1 MAQHELRDLDAARE
15 FIAQGLWLQRA
26 ARPKASSVR
35 AALEWALE
43 IVDAGQ
49 PLPPIGL
56 VCDLANVV
64 LAIEREPARYRDFTN
79 LPGLPSGLAR
89 TYEDVVL
96 GKAIADAS
104 LARAG
109 DAVQHLQ
116 GRDRARAVAYI
127 VIQCCERIGF
137 RGVML
142 SPAVIKSLLDAPAD
156 EVLSRGWESLNRG
169 VQSLL
174 VELYEDSITKFRQ
187 AADLLAPEDVFE
199 LEHGTAL
206 IELGQRVALRQ
217 ILQIANKLE
226 SSLPVHQPRP
236 VVNRRDVA
244 TRLVDEDRYPVG
256 GFASISNRGSI
267 ESLLHSQLAFIE
279 PNAEDRPDLFDMKF
293 LRDELLYYSRDENQF
308 LRRRRSFVFVLSPD
322 LAQARFK
329 DIELPTQ
336 RMIMALAMLIVLV
349 RKLTGWLSTEAL
361 TFDFIFVADGEAQ
374 PLGPEESLLRMLLRE
389 PIANGT
395 VQLILAPHLG
405 AAGGQIAEQ
414 ARRSLCHA
422 LILSAAGAEMPVDH
436 AEIYRLVVSSAR
448 PRFFDS
454 EGDRTPNSD
463 DAWEVWRRT
472 LEKLMELW
480 V

>member
-1 MAQHELRDLDAARE
+1 MAQLELRDFDAARA

-26 ARPKASSVR
+26 VRPRASGVR
-35 AALEWALE
+35 AALEWSLE
-43 IVDAGQ
+43 IVDAGH
-49 PLPPIGL
+49 PLPAIGMVSDL
-56 VCDLANVV
+56 VNVV
-64 LAIEREPARYRDFTN
+64 LAIEREPARHRDFTS
-79 LPGLPSGLAR
+79 LPGLPSGLVR

-104 LARAG
+104 LIRAG
-109 DAVQHLQ
+109 DAVRHLQ
-116 GRDRARAVAYI
+116 GRDRARAAAYI
-127 VIQCCERIGF
+127 VIQSCERIGF

-142 SPAVIKSLLDAPAD
+142 SPAVIKSLLDSPAD

-169 VQSLL
+169 VQPLL
-174 VELYEDSITKFRQ
+174 VELYEDSIAKFRQ

-226 SSLPVHQPRP
+226 ISLPVHQPRP

-244 TRLVDEDRYPVG
+244 TRLVDEDNYPVG

-267 ESLLHSQLAFIE
+267 ESLLHSQLAYME
-279 PNAEDRPDLFDMKF
+279 PTDEDRPDLFDMKF

-336 RMIMALAMLIVLV
+336 RIIVALAMLIVAV
-349 RKLTGWLSTEAL
+349 RKLTSWLSTEAL
-361 TFDFIFVADGEAQ
+361 TFDFIFVADGDAQ

-395 VQLILAPHLG
+395 VQLKHAPHFG
-405 AAGGQIAEQ
+405 AAGVQIAEH
-414 ARRSLCHA
+414 ARRSQCQA
-422 LILSAAGAEMPVDH
+422 LILGVAAAKIPVDH
-436 AEIYRLVVSSAR
+436 ADINWLLISSAR

-454 EGDRTPNSD
+454 DDDRTPNGD
-463 DAWEVWRRT
+463 DSWDVWRCT
-472 LEKLMELW
+472 LEKLLELW